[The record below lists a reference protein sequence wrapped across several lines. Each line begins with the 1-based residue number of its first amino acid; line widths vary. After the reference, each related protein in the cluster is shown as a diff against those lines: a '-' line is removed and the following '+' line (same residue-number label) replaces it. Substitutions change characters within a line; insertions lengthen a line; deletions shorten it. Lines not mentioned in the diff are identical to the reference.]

1 MSTEIKKKESNFE
14 LALTD
19 KTMSDYLAKVMGEKK
34 TQFVSNMIAMVNNN
48 PSLQNMPPNELI
60 NAGLQATS
68 MDLPLEKSLG
78 NAYVVPFKG
87 HPQFQVGKDGY
98 IQLAMRTEKYKTI
111 NVCTIMNVN
120 ELQNKAFLHGE
131 PFAIVQ
137 VKTERIQ
144 KGYNKPIGYCA
155 TFVTVWG
162 FEKSLF
168 MTSKEMQT
176 FCGKYSESYKNDKY
190 GKSLWNTDFDVMAE
204 KTVLKNLLKHYGIK
218 SVEMNKA
225 IISDQAVI
233 TNFDNQTMDYIDNPQ
248 SQIQDVQAE
257 VVESKTSQQQSV
269 QTVQAQG
276 QQQIKPQPPTEPTV
290 NEKISV
296 NELIKANN
304 FEEATKEINLL
315 KAKYPNADFK
325 KMDNV
330 LQAKKDEF
338 AMAQKA
344 QATTVEAPF

>member
-1 MSTEIKKKESNFE
+1 
-14 LALTD
+14 
-19 KTMSDYLAKVMGEKK
+19 MGEKK

-144 KGYNKPIGYCA
+144 KGHNKPIGYCA

-168 MTSKEMQT
+168 MTSKEMQA

-190 GKSLWNTDFDVMAE
+190 GKSLWNTDFDIMAE

-233 TNFDNQTMDYIDNPQ
+233 RDFDKQTMDYIDNPQ
-248 SQIQDVQAE
+248 SQVQDVQAE
-257 VVESKTSQQQSV
+257 VVESNIQQQQV
-269 QTVQAQG
+269 QQ
-276 QQQIKPQPPTEPTV
+276 PQNPTEPTV

-304 FEEATKEINLL
+304 FEKATKEINLL

-325 KMDNV
+325 KMDDV

>member
-1 MSTEIKKKESNFE
+1 MSTAIAKKQESPFE
-14 LALTD
+14 HALTD
-19 KTMSDYLAKVMGEKK
+19 KSMSDYLAKVMGEKK

-78 NAYVVPFKG
+78 NAYVVPYKG

-144 KGYNKPIGYCA
+144 KGHNKPIGYCA

-168 MTSKEMQT
+168 MTSKEMQA

-190 GKSLWNTDFDVMAE
+190 GKSLWNTDFDIMAE

-233 TNFDNQTMDYIDNPQ
+233 RDFDKQTMDYIDNPQ
-248 SQIQDVQAE
+248 SQVQDVQAE
-257 VVESKTSQQQSV
+257 VVESNIQQQQV
-269 QTVQAQG
+269 QQ
-276 QQQIKPQPPTEPTV
+276 PQNPNEPTDA
-290 NEKISV
+290 EKRKVFNYIQS
-296 NELIKANN
+296 ND
-304 FEEATKEINLL
+304 FENATKEVNIL
-315 KAKYPNADFK
+315 KAKYVSFDFK
-325 KMDNV
+325 KMNEV
-330 LQAKKDEF
+330 LQNAKDKFRQEQ
-338 AMAQKA
+338 AESQA
-344 QATTVEAPF
+344 QAQAAQVEDPF

>member
-233 TNFDNQTMDYIDNPQ
+233 TNFDKQTMDYIDNPQ
-248 SQIQDVQAE
+248 SQVQDVQAE
-257 VVESKTSQQQSV
+257 VVESNTPQQQV
-269 QTVQAQG
+269 
-276 QQQIKPQPPTEPTV
+276 QQQQNPNEPTDA
-290 NEKISV
+290 EKRKVFNYIQS
-296 NELIKANN
+296 ND
-304 FEEATKEINLL
+304 FENATKEVNIL
-315 KAKYPNADFK
+315 KAKYASFDFK
-325 KMDNV
+325 KMDEV
-330 LQAKKDEF
+330 LQNKKDKFIQEQ
-338 AMAQKA
+338 AEA
-344 QATTVEAPF
+344 QAQAQAAQVEAPF

>member
-144 KGYNKPIGYCA
+144 KGHNKPIGYCA

-168 MTSKEMQT
+168 MTSKEMQA

-190 GKSLWNTDFDVMAE
+190 GKSLWNTDFDIMAE

-233 TNFDNQTMDYIDNPQ
+233 RDFDKQTMDYIDNPQ
-248 SQIQDVQAE
+248 SQVQDVQAE
-257 VVESKTSQQQSV
+257 VVESNIQQQQV
-269 QTVQAQG
+269 QQ
-276 QQQIKPQPPTEPTV
+276 PQNPNEPTDA
-290 NEKISV
+290 EKRKVFNYIQS
-296 NELIKANN
+296 ND
-304 FEEATKEINLL
+304 FENATKEVNIL
-315 KAKYPNADFK
+315 KAKYASFDFK
-325 KMDNV
+325 KMSEV
-330 LQAKKDEF
+330 LQNAKDKFRQEQ
-338 AMAQKA
+338 AESQA
-344 QATTVEAPF
+344 QAQAAQVEAPF

>member
-1 MSTEIKKKESNFE
+1 MSTAIAKKQESPFE

-19 KTMSDYLAKVMGEKK
+19 KSMSDYLAKVMGEKK

-137 VKTERIQ
+137 VKKERIE
-144 KGYNKPIGYCA
+144 KGNNKPIGYCA

-168 MTSKEMQT
+168 MTSKEMQA

-248 SQIQDVQAE
+248 SQVQDVQAE
-257 VVESKTSQQQSV
+257 VVESNTPQQQV
-269 QTVQAQG
+269 QQ
-276 QQQIKPQPPTEPTV
+276 PQNPNEPTDS
-290 NEKISV
+290 EKRKVFNYIQS
-296 NELIKANN
+296 ND
-304 FEEATKEINLL
+304 FENATKEVNIL
-315 KAKYPNADFK
+315 KAKYTSFDFK
-325 KMDNV
+325 KMSEV
-330 LQAKKDEF
+330 LQNAKDKFRQEQ
-338 AMAQKA
+338 AEA
-344 QATTVEAPF
+344 QAQAQAAQVEAPF

>member
-1 MSTEIKKKESNFE
+1 MSTEIKKTESNFE

-144 KGYNKPIGYCA
+144 KGHNKPIGYCA

-168 MTSKEMQT
+168 MTSKEMQA

-233 TNFDNQTMDYIDNPQ
+233 TNFDNQTMNYIDNPQ
-248 SQIQDVQAE
+248 SQVQDVQAE
-257 VVESKTSQQQSV
+257 VVESNTPQQQ
-269 QTVQAQG
+269 
-276 QQQIKPQPPTEPTV
+276 QPTQNPNEPTDA
-290 NEKISV
+290 EKRKVFNYIQS
-296 NELIKANN
+296 ND
-304 FEEATKEINLL
+304 FENATKEVNLL
-315 KAKYPNADFK
+315 KAKYSSADFS
-325 KMDNV
+325 KMDSV
-330 LQAKKDEF
+330 LQAAKDKF
-338 AMAQKA
+338 AQEQAQT
-344 QATTVEAPF
+344 QTQNGTIEAPF

>member
-19 KTMSDYLAKVMGEKK
+19 KRMSDYLTRVMGEKK

-87 HPQFQVGKDGY
+87 HPQFQVGKNGY

-120 ELQNKAFLHGE
+120 ELQNKEFLYGE

-168 MTSKEMQT
+168 MTSKEMQA
-176 FCGKYSESYKNDKY
+176 FCSKYSESYKNDKY
-190 GKSLWNTDFDVMAE
+190 GKSLWNTDFDIMAE

-233 TNFDNQTMDYIDNPQ
+233 KNYDKQTMDYIDNPQ
-248 SQIQDVQAE
+248 SQDIQDVQAE
-257 VVESKTSQQQSV
+257 VIESKQTQQSN
-269 QTVQAQG
+269 
-276 QQQIKPQPPTEPTV
+276 EPTIT
-290 NEKISV
+290 EKRKVFNYIQT
-296 NELIKANN
+296 ND
-304 FEEATKEINLL
+304 FENATKEVNLL
-315 KAKYPNADFK
+315 KAKYGSADFT
-325 KMDNV
+325 KMDSV
-330 LQAKKDEF
+330 LQAAKTKYAQEQAQVAQDDEPSF
-338 AMAQKA
+338 
-344 QATTVEAPF
+344 

>member
-1 MSTEIKKKESNFE
+1 MSTEIKKTESNFE

-144 KGYNKPIGYCA
+144 KGHNKPIGYCA

-168 MTSKEMQT
+168 MTSKEMQA

-248 SQIQDVQAE
+248 SQVQDVQAE
-257 VVESKTSQQQSV
+257 VVESNKPQQQV
-269 QTVQAQG
+269 QQPAQN
-276 QQQIKPQPPTEPTV
+276 PNEPTDA
-290 NEKISV
+290 EKRKVFNYIQS
-296 NELIKANN
+296 ND
-304 FEEATKEINLL
+304 FENATKEVNIL

-325 KMDNV
+325 KMDDV

-338 AMAQKA
+338 AMAQNA

>member
-144 KGYNKPIGYCA
+144 KGHNKPIGYCA

-168 MTSKEMQT
+168 MTSKEMQA

-190 GKSLWNTDFDVMAE
+190 GKSLWNTDFDIMAE

-233 TNFDNQTMDYIDNPQ
+233 RDFDKQTMDYIDNPQ
-248 SQIQDVQAE
+248 SQVQDVQAE
-257 VVESKTSQQQSV
+257 VVESNIQQQQV
-269 QTVQAQG
+269 QQ
-276 QQQIKPQPPTEPTV
+276 PQNPNEPTDA
-290 NEKISV
+290 EKRKVFNYIQS
-296 NELIKANN
+296 ND
-304 FEEATKEINLL
+304 FENATKEVNIL
-315 KAKYPNADFK
+315 KAKYVSFDFK
-325 KMDNV
+325 KMNEV
-330 LQAKKDEF
+330 LQNAKDKFRQEQ
-338 AMAQKA
+338 AESQA
-344 QATTVEAPF
+344 QAQAAQVEAPF

>member
-168 MTSKEMQT
+168 MTSKEMQA

-190 GKSLWNTDFDVMAE
+190 GKSLWNTDFDIMAE

-233 TNFDNQTMDYIDNPQ
+233 TNFDKQTMDYIDNPQ
-248 SQIQDVQAE
+248 SQVQDVQAE
-257 VVESKTSQQQSV
+257 VVESNTPQQQ
-269 QTVQAQG
+269 QPAQN
-276 QQQIKPQPPTEPTV
+276 PNEPTDA
-290 NEKISV
+290 EKRKVFNYIQS
-296 NELIKANN
+296 ND
-304 FEEATKEINLL
+304 FENATKEVNLL
-315 KAKYPNADFK
+315 KAKYSSADFS
-325 KMDNV
+325 KMDSV
-330 LQAKKDEF
+330 LQAAKDKF
-338 AMAQKA
+338 AQEQAQT
-344 QATTVEAPF
+344 QTQTGTIEAPF